1 MDNQSDLAMEEEK
14 EWFKNKIA
22 YDENIKTRRRF
33 HSKDGEEEEEEEKD
47 GDDKYDGDNNYNY
60 YNKDAINVPPSE
72 FNRLVLVYNV
82 ANNVT
87 TLELRKIFS
96 NIGPIEKI
104 FVPTASSNDYNDT
117 NRAEILYQTSKHAKI
132 AVKVLNNLTL
142 CDNELKLTL
151 ANSDVNINVSN
162 NKRKKNDG
170 NDVTRDDIDMLLQIP

>member
-1 MDNQSDLAMEEEK
+1 MRVAGVAGEPWGQ
-14 EWFKNKIA
+14 
-22 YDENIKTRRRF
+22 RRRGARAPWPYGRRPRRPHF
-33 HSKDGEEEEEEEKD
+33 DEKHV
-47 GDDKYDGDNNYNY
+47 
-60 YNKDAINVPPSE
+60 DA
-72 FNRLVLVYNV
+72 
-82 ANNVT
+82 
-87 TLELRKIFS
+87 RKIFS

-162 NKRKKNDG
+162 NRRKKNDG